1 MPWARHCSCTVSPA
15 RTALSSGKLV
25 AYGGAVGWSRQHTV
39 RMGWG
44 MKVSMGRGKWQREG
58 IGEVGMELCWDG

>member
-1 MPWARHCSCTVSPA
+1 M
-15 RTALSSGKLV
+15 
-25 AYGGAVGWSRQHTV
+25 GWSRQHTV

-58 IGEVGMELCWDG
+58 VGEVGMELCWDG